1 MEEIKFTSYTLS
13 KDVGYNQF
21 IPIRRNDFETS
32 FDKKTLIYEV
42 EKTTYNF
49 EIEIIENKYLWMYAT
64 YGNPEPCPPNLY
76 NKSTKKNKKNQRTK
90 EDVELRQQ
98 FFSMYDFEKGILFL
112 NQSNKKGILEK
123 IFLECFNKKI
133 LIKMIFLDIEE
144 FGNKIK
150 EVQSVKFQTLHN
162 IFTQNLKLSE
172 AFKDIFGDEFDFEIS
187 VKYKQPQKIFK
198 TLLKRL
204 NDGSKNYEFEN
215 LYITGLDDKNFEQ
228 IFNAGNFAKK
238 FSIMVNMSEYGLK
251 EEVEV
256 KQKLLEKMQDV
267 QN

>member
-123 IFLECFNKKI
+123 IFLECFNKSTSSQIKLPLSALWTPAKI
-133 LIKMIFLDIEE
+133 ESKVDLPQPFAPSTPIHWPLVAVKLIFLRT
-144 FGNKIK
+144 F
-150 EVQSVKFQTLHN
+150 FFL
-162 IFTQNLKLSE
+162 
-172 AFKDIFGDEFDFEIS
+172 
-187 VKYKQPQKIFK
+187 
-198 TLLKRL
+198 
-204 NDGSKNYEFEN
+204 
-215 LYITGLDDKNFEQ
+215 
-228 IFNAGNFAKK
+228 
-238 FSIMVNMSEYGLK
+238 
-251 EEVEV
+251 
-256 KQKLLEKMQDV
+256 
-267 QN
+267 